1 MISGFFINRPRFAF
15 VISIVLTLAGV
26 VALFTLPVAQYPNIT
41 PGQVSVSTTYPG
53 ADAQTVQETVFYQ
66 SQLEKDRKCQLLS
79 VCLFFFPKC
88 FMPSLYVHIHAKESP
103 YILSP
108 LLRAIFLKPSRAEE
122 SVDGS
127 CSPA

>member
-1 MISGFFINRPRFAF
+1 M
-15 VISIVLTLAGV
+15 
-26 VALFTLPVAQYPNIT
+26 
-41 PGQVSVSTTYPG
+41 
-53 ADAQTVQETVFYQ
+53 FYQ

-88 FMPSLYVHIHAKESP
+88 FMPSLYVHIQAKESP

-127 CSPA
+127 CSPDFSPGCKVVLLEIPADPQEGNAESIPP